1 MLDIKS
7 YLKPTNNFQYLHRES
22 AHPKSVF
29 KGFIKG
35 ECYRLMRNTSDKDLL
50 EGTLHSFKEKLIQR
64 GYHENEIL
72 PIMQEV
78 SRKNR
83 TALLKPGLKSP
94 KNDTT
99 ILVTKF
105 DPRIKGI
112 KKRILKNW
120 KLISDDLFLKTIFK
134 SAPMIAYEKHKNLSE
149 ILTSSKM
156 N

>member
-7 YLKPTNNFQYLHRES
+7 YLKPKNNFQYLHRKS

-50 EGTLHSFKEKLIQR
+50 EGALLGFKEKLIQR
-64 GYHENEIL
+64 GYHEHEIL
-72 PIMQEV
+72 PIIQEV
-78 SRKNR
+78 LHKNR
-83 TALLKPGLKSP
+83 TEFLQPGLKKP
-94 KNDTT
+94 KKDTT

-112 KKRILKNW
+112 KKRILKHW

-149 ILTSSKM
+149 ILTSSIV